1 MKVSWD
7 DSSQSFKKQKKDP
20 HHQPGMIRG
29 SQFIDFH
36 FQTMSSP
43 QALWK
48 FLDRVAS
55 IVAVAR
61 EEMLTNPGG
70 RSVSKMCFLVINDDE
85 KIG

>member
-1 MKVSWD
+1 
-7 DSSQSFKKQKKDP
+7 
-20 HHQPGMIRG
+20 
-29 SQFIDFH
+29 
-36 FQTMSSP
+36 MSSL

-70 RSVSKMCFLVINDDE
+70 HSVSKMWFLVINDD
-85 KIG
+85 